1 MFSSTRLWFRQLQA
15 LTRKIF
21 LITLVK
27 HWLST
32 LLRALL
38 IPVLILVLVL
48 QIQNFTG
55 DGSRYGV
62 GEPSPIPSLAATL
75 PPGTK
80 LVFVQGSNAGSD
92 VGGVITKIKDGL
104 KGTVEV
110 ADSEADLR
118 KRCPTSLSGV
128 TNCYAAVIFNDSPLS
143 KAGNKTWSYTIRVSS
158 ARAST
163 KFDIST
169 PSKNHYAPLQLAVEN
184 AITNSTTTPNN
195 YMFTRITQ
203 DEAAEIKRR
212 NFAATMV
219 GGFGIVCFL
228 SMISSVFHIIG
239 MISTEREAGMTQL
252 IDVMTGGAASA
263 RVLSYLIAFNI
274 IYLPSWIIFGAL
286 YAALLVPTSNAGI
299 AILWQILSGLSLT
312 SMSVFAATIN
322 IRYTAISMVIVL
334 MLLATLC
341 EILDSKPEN
350 VPALIVLILSAIFP
364 SSSYIFF
371 LNQLCR
377 NEAQGLATNIS
388 KPAPHQPRIYEVT
401 VSMLW
406 GLLLLTIVFYPLLAI
421 LIEKCSHGVS
431 NKGRKFTSE
440 NGTTDSSTALE
451 IVDLTKT
458 YKPSLWGR
466 CCRRARP
473 TIAVNSLSFSMQ
485 RKQVLCL
492 LGINGSGKTTT
503 LGLIAGTQK
512 LTSGSINVNAP
523 RSNLGICPQR
533 NIHWPE
539 LSVLEHGR
547 LWAMM
552 KGGATDL
559 QSLDTL
565 VESCDL
571 SLKKHSPV
579 GTLSGGQMRKV
590 QMLCMLAGGS
600 SICLMDEVTT
610 GMDPVSRRA
619 MWNIILAERQKRS
632 LILTTHFLD
641 ECEVLADQV
650 VIVSHGHVKCQ
661 GSTAAL
667 KNLHGGGY
675 RVHLPGVQNP
685 PDTPYATT
693 VHQGQTVFN
702 TPDSTSAAALLTS
715 LQAAGYSD
723 TSLSGPTM
731 EDVFLKVA
739 DEGDDDDVGT
749 SDRSPFLDGNET
761 PDSQLSSGSQA
772 SFLQQLSALLL
783 KRLLVLKR
791 GFWWYVLALAIPLI
805 FTPVFSAMA
814 NDPTPFQPTP
824 CVTTDSSILDEP
836 WLIALRP
843 NGYYDLAGS
852 DNISMLI
859 GPASLNKT
867 LFRSLSKYPIGN
879 EYDMK
884 SYQDQFN
891 FQDDYDAFLKQ
902 VRDKPRQLVP
912 GALYMNGKDKDTL
925 AYNAEHGADG
935 SMLMLN
941 MWSQLKSETPI
952 SLSFAYF
959 SSSIPSDPGPGMFL
973 AILLAV
979 LHVLYPAF
987 FALYPAYERL
997 QKIRTLQYSNSIQ
1010 PLALWTSHII
1020 IDIVFVLIISC
1031 LSTLFISLIIL
1042 KWYGAWHL
1050 FPVMLL
1056 YGFAMMLW
1064 CYIISL
1070 FSRSELSSFGISFCV
1085 SLLMFGISVAGLMIA
1100 SVNQSPSN
1108 RSASMDT
1115 AVFILGLIFPVA
1127 NIFRAMVVGLNVWAA
1142 GCRGEAVISY
1152 AGNIHAYGGPIL
1164 LLCIQVAYLFVLLLL
1179 LDGRTWTLRSLWAEH
1194 IVPLYQ
1200 RKRMNAKDAHIEM
1213 APMTKSRG
1221 MSGNLVDVDQIY
1233 KSFGGNVAVDGVS
1246 LTMAKGELLALLGPN
1261 GAGKTT
1267 TINMMR
1273 GEVRPDYG
1281 NIYIKGVDMQKDT
1294 RTGRQ
1299 SIGYCPQFDALDQ
1312 ITVRQQLAFYARV
1325 KGIAD
1330 VQRNVNLVMSKVGL
1344 RPHADKLTSRLSGGN
1359 KRKLSLAIALLG
1371 NPPILILDEP
1381 SSAMDPIAKR
1391 DMWAMLSGIS
1401 SSRSVLLTT
1410 HSMEEADMLATRV
1423 AILSKRILAA
1433 GTIQELRNRHSN
1445 SYEVHLVLESAP
1457 TSDQAEMQ
1465 KVEAWIW
1472 QTFPGANFRG
1482 LSLGGQFRFSIPAN
1496 STADEAFAASQNRKG
1511 QVVEVIE
1518 TLEQHKKSM
1527 GVAHYT
1533 VSMGTLEM
1541 IFLKI
1546 IEEYILY

>member
-1 MFSSTRLWFRQLQA
+1 MFSSTRLWVRQLQA

-62 GEPSPIPSLAATL
+62 GEPSPIPNLAETL

-104 KGTVEV
+104 KGSVEV
-110 ADSEADLR
+110 ADSETDLR

-163 KFDIST
+163 KFDIAT

-184 AITNSTTTPNN
+184 AITNSTTTPNS

-203 DEAAEIKRR
+203 YEAAEIKRR

-228 SMISSVFHIIG
+228 M
-239 MISTEREAGMTQL
+239 
-252 IDVMTGGAASA
+252 
-263 RVLSYLIAFNI
+263 
-274 IYLPSWIIFGAL
+274 
-286 YAALLVPTSNAGI
+286 YATLLVPTSNAGI
-299 AILWQILSGLSLT
+299 VILWQILSGLSLT

-388 KPAPHQPRIYEVT
+388 KPAPHHPRIYEVT

-431 NKGRKFTSE
+431 NKGRKFTNA
-440 NGTTDSSTALE
+440 NGTSDSSTALE

-458 YKPSLWGR
+458 YKPSLWRR

-473 TIAVNSLSFSMQ
+473 TIAVNSLSFSMP

-552 KGGATDL
+552 KGGATDT
-559 QSLDTL
+559 QSLDAL

-675 RVHLPGVQNP
+675 RVHLPGVQDP
-685 PDTPYATT
+685 PSTPYATT

-715 LQAAGYSD
+715 LQGAGYSD

-739 DEGDDDDVGT
+739 DEGDDDDVGV
-749 SDRSPFLDGNET
+749 SDRSPFLEGSET
-761 PDSQLSSGSQA
+761 PDSQLSSGTQA

-791 GFWWYVLALAIPLI
+791 GFWWYILALAIPLI

-824 CVTTDSSILDEP
+824 CVSTDSSILEEP
-836 WLIALRP
+836 WPIALRP

-852 DNISMLI
+852 DNISMLV
-859 GPASLNKT
+859 GSSSLNKT
-867 LFRSLSKYPIGN
+867 LFRSLSKYPIGK

-884 SYQDQFN
+884 AYPDQFK

-902 VRDKPRQLVP
+902 VRDKPGQLVP
-912 GALYMNGKDKDTL
+912 GALYMDGKDKDTL
-925 AYNAEHGADG
+925 TYNAEHGADG

-959 SSSIPSDPGPGMFL
+959 SSSIPSDTGPGMFL
-973 AILLAV
+973 AILLTV

-997 QKIRTLQYSNSIQ
+997 RKIRTLQYSNSIQ
-1010 PLALWTSHII
+1010 PLALWASHII
-1020 IDIVFVLIISC
+1020 IDIAFVLIISC

-1042 KWYGAWHL
+1042 KWYGVWHL

-1070 FSRSELSSFGISFCV
+1070 FARSELSSFGISFCV

-1100 SVNQSPSN
+1100 SVNQSPGN
-1108 RSASMDT
+1108 RSSSMDT
-1115 AVFILGLIFPVA
+1115 AVFILGLCFPVA
-1127 NIFRAMVVGLNVWAA
+1127 NLFRAMVVGLNVWAA
-1142 GCRGEAVISY
+1142 GCRGDAVIGY
-1152 AGNIHAYGGPIL
+1152 PGNIHAYGGPIL
-1164 LLCIQVAYLFVLLLL
+1164 LLCIQVTYLFALLLL
-1179 LDGRTWTLRSLWAEH
+1179 LDGRTWTLRSLWAEY

-1200 RKRMNAKDAHIEM
+1200 KKRMNAKDAHIEM
-1213 APMTKSRG
+1213 APMVKSRG

-1246 LTMAKGELLALLGPN
+1246 LTMAKGELLGKYPSQPFCRPVTNARLALLGPN

-1294 RTGRQ
+1294 RAGRQ

-1330 VQRNVNLVMSKVGL
+1330 IQRNVNLVMSKVGL

-1445 SYEVHLVLESAP
+1445 SYEVDLVLESAP
-1457 TSDQAEMQ
+1457 TSDQVEMQ
-1465 KVEAWIW
+1465 KVEAWIR

-1482 LSLGGQFRFSIPAN
+1482 LSLGGQLRFSIPAN
-1496 STADEAFAASQNRKG
+1496 STADEAFAMSQNRKG

-1518 TLEQHKKSM
+1518 TLERNKRGM

>member
-1 MFSSTRLWFRQLQA
+1 MFSSTRLWFRQLHA
-15 LTRKIF
+15 LIRKIF

-27 HWLST
+27 HWFST

-55 DGSRYGV
+55 DGNRYGV
-62 GEPSPIPSLAATL
+62 GEPSPIPSLAETL

-118 KRCPTSLSGV
+118 KRCPTSLSGA
-128 TNCYAAVIFNDSPLS
+128 TNCYAAIIFNDSPLS

-163 KFDIST
+163 KFDITT
-169 PSKNHYAPLQLAVEN
+169 PSRNHYASLQLAVEN

-203 DEAAEIKRR
+203 DEAAELKRR
-212 NFAATMV
+212 NFAATIV

-274 IYLPSWIIFGAL
+274 IYLPSWIVFGAL

-299 AILWQILSGLSLT
+299 VILWQILSGLSLT

-322 IRYTAISMVIVL
+322 IRYNAISMAIVL
-334 MLLATLC
+334 MLFATLC

-364 SSSYIFF
+364 SSNYIFF

-401 VSMLW
+401 ASMLW

-431 NKGRKFTSE
+431 NKGRKFASATQST
-440 NGTTDSSTALE
+440 NSSTALE

-458 YKPSLWGR
+458 YKPSLWRR

-552 KGGATDL
+552 KGGATDP

-667 KNLHGGGY
+667 KNLHGGRY

-685 PDTPYATT
+685 PETPYVTT

-702 TPDSTSAAALLTS
+702 TPDSTSATHLLMS
-715 LQAAGYSD
+715 LQEAGYSD

-749 SDRSPFLDGNET
+749 SDRSPFLEGNET
-761 PDSQLSSGSQA
+761 PDSQLSSGTQA

-824 CVTTDSSILDEP
+824 CVSTDSSILDEP
-836 WLIALRP
+836 WPIALRP
-843 NGYYDLAGS
+843 DGNYDLAGS
-852 DNISMLI
+852 DNISMLV
-859 GPASLNKT
+859 GPNSLNKT
-867 LFRSLSKYPIGN
+867 LFRSLSNFPIGK

-884 SYQDQFN
+884 AYTGQFK
-891 FQDDYDAFLKQ
+891 FQDGYDAFLKQ
-902 VRDKPRQLVP
+902 
-912 GALYMNGKDKDTL
+912 
-925 AYNAEHGADG
+925 
-935 SMLMLN
+935 
-941 MWSQLKSETPI
+941 
-952 SLSFAYF
+952 
-959 SSSIPSDPGPGMFL
+959 SDPGPGMFL
-973 AILLAV
+973 AILLTV

-997 QKIRTLQYSNSIQ
+997 RKIRTLQYSNSIQ
-1010 PLALWTSHII
+1010 PLALWTSHILV
-1020 IDIVFVLIISC
+1020 DIVFVLIISC

-1042 KWYGAWHL
+1042 KWYGVWHL

-1070 FSRSELSSFGISFCV
+1070 FARSELSSFGISFCL

-1100 SVNQSPSN
+1100 SVNQSPGN
-1108 RSASMDT
+1108 RSLDT

-1127 NIFRAMVVGLNVWAA
+1127 NLFRAMVVGLNVWAA
-1142 GCRGEAVISY
+1142 GCRGDAVISY
-1152 AGNIHAYGGPIL
+1152 PGNIHAYGGPIL
-1164 LLCIQVAYLFVLLLL
+1164 LLCIQVAYLFALLLL

-1194 IVPLYQ
+1194 IVPQYQ
-1200 RKRMNAKDAHIEM
+1200 KKRMNAKDAHIEM
-1213 APMTKSRG
+1213 APMTKSRS
-1221 MSGNLVDVDQIY
+1221 MSENLVDVDQIH

-1294 RTGRQ
+1294 RAGRQ

-1325 KGIAD
+1325 KGVAD

-1391 DMWAMLSGIS
+1391 DMWAMLSSIS

-1433 GTIQELRNRHSN
+1433 GSIQELRNRHSN

-1457 TSDQAEMQ
+1457 SSDQLEMQ
-1465 KVEAWIW
+1465 KVEAWICE
-1472 QTFPGANFRG
+1472 TFPGANFRG
-1482 LSLGGQFRFSIPAN
+1482 LSLGGQFRFSIPAK

>member
-62 GEPSPIPSLAATL
+62 GEPSPIPSLAETL

-80 LVFVQGSNAGSD
+80 LVFVQGPNAGSD

-104 KGTVEV
+104 KGSVEV

-128 TNCYAAVIFNDSPLS
+128 TNCYAAIIFNDSPLS

-163 KFDIST
+163 KFDIAT

-203 DEAAEIKRR
+203 DEAAEIRHR

-239 MISTEREAGMTQL
+239 MISTEREAGMAQL

-299 AILWQILSGLSLT
+299 VILWQILSGLSLT

-334 MLLATLC
+334 MLLAALC

-388 KPAPHQPRIYEVT
+388 KPAPHQP
-401 VSMLW
+401 L
-406 GLLLLTIVFYPLLAI
+406 FYPLLAI

-431 NKGRKFTSE
+431 NKGRKFT
-440 NGTTDSSTALE
+440 NGTSDTSTALE

-458 YKPSLWGR
+458 YKPSLWRR

-552 KGGATDL
+552 KGGATDP

-675 RVHLPGVQNP
+675 RVHLPGVQIP

-702 TPDSTSAAALLTS
+702 TPDSTSAAQLLTS

-739 DEGDDDDVGT
+739 DEVDNDDVGV
-749 SDRSPFLDGNET
+749 SDRSPFLESSET
-761 PDSQLSSGSQA
+761 PDSQLSSGIQA

-783 KRLLVLKR
+783 KRILVLKR
-791 GFWWYVLALAIPLI
+791 GFWWYILALAIPLI

-824 CVTTDSSILDEP
+824 CVSTDSSILDEP
-836 WLIALRP
+836 WPIALRP
-843 NGYYDLAGS
+843 NGYYDLTGS
-852 DNISMLI
+852 DNITMLI
-859 GPASLNKT
+859 GPNSLNKT
-867 LFRSLSKYPIGN
+867 LFRSLSKYPIGK

-884 SYQDQFN
+884 SYQDQFR
-891 FQDDYDAFLKQ
+891 FQDEYDTFLKQ
-902 VRDKPRQLVP
+902 VRDKPRALVP

-973 AILLAV
+973 AILLTV

-997 QKIRTLQYSNSIQ
+997 CKIRTLQYSNSIQ

-1070 FSRSELSSFGISFCV
+1070 FARSELSSFGISFCV

-1100 SVNQSPSN
+1100 SVNQSPGS

-1127 NIFRAMVVGLNVWAA
+1127 NLFRAMVVGLNVWAA
-1142 GCRGEAVISY
+1142 GCRGDAAISY
-1152 AGNIHAYGGPIL
+1152 PGNIHAYGGPIL
-1164 LLCIQVAYLFVLLLL
+1164 LLCIQVAYLFALLLL

-1194 IVPLYQ
+1194 IMPLYQ
-1200 RKRMNAKDAHIEM
+1200 KKRNNGKDAHIEM
-1213 APMTKSRG
+1213 APMVKSRG

-1294 RTGRQ
+1294 RAGRQ
-1299 SIGYCPQFDALDQ
+1299 SIGYCPQFDALDNV
-1312 ITVRQQLAFYARV
+1312 TVRQQLAFYARV

-1401 SSRSVLLTT
+1401 SSRST

-1457 TSDQAEMQ
+1457 TSDQVEMQ
-1465 KVEAWIW
+1465 KVEAWIR
-1472 QTFPGANFRG
+1472 QTFPGTNFRG

-1496 STADEAFAASQNRKG
+1496 STADEAFAASQNIKG

-1518 TLEQHKKSM
+1518 TLEQHKRSM

>member
-1 MFSSTRLWFRQLQA
+1 MFSSARLWVRQLQA

-38 IPVLILVLVL
+38 IPILSLILVL

-62 GEPSPIPSLAATL
+62 GEPSPIPSLAETL

-80 LVFVQGSNAGSD
+80 LVFVQGSNAGPD
-92 VGGVITKIKDGL
+92 VGGVVSNTKDGL
-104 KGTVEV
+104 KGSVEV
-110 ADSEADLR
+110 ADSETDLR

-163 KFDIST
+163 KFDIAT

-184 AITNSTTTPNN
+184 AITNSTTTPNS

-212 NFAATMV
+212 NFTATMV

-239 MISTEREAGMTQL
+239 MISTEREAGMAQL

-299 AILWQILSGLSLT
+299 VILWQILSGLSLT

-334 MLLATLC
+334 MLLAALC
-341 EILDSKPEN
+341 EILDLKPEN

-388 KPAPHQPRIYEVT
+388 KPAPHHP
-401 VSMLW
+401 L
-406 GLLLLTIVFYPLLAI
+406 FYPLLAI

-431 NKGRKFTSE
+431 NKGRKFTTA
-440 NGTTDSSTALE
+440 NTTDSLTALE

-552 KGGATDL
+552 KGGATDP
-559 QSLDTL
+559 QSLDAL

-715 LQAAGYSD
+715 LQGAGYSE

-739 DEGDDDDVGT
+739 DEGDDDDAGI
-749 SDRSPFLDGNET
+749 SDRSPFLEGAET
-761 PDSQLSSGSQA
+761 PDTQLSSGTQA

-791 GFWWYVLALAIPLI
+791 GFWWYILALAIPLI

-824 CVTTDSSILDEP
+824 CVSTDSSIFDEP
-836 WLIALRP
+836 WPIALRP

-852 DNISMLI
+852 DNISMLV
-859 GPASLNKT
+859 GPSSLNKT
-867 LFRSLSKYPIGN
+867 LFRSLSKYPIGK
-879 EYDMK
+879 EYGIKD
-884 SYQDQFN
+884 YQDQFK
-891 FQDDYDAFLKQ
+891 FQDGYDAFLKQ
-902 VRDKPRQLVP
+902 VRDKPGQLVP
-912 GALYMNGKDKDTL
+912 GALYMDGKDKDTL

-973 AILLAV
+973 AILLTV

-997 QKIRTLQYSNSIQ
+997 RKIRTLQYSNSIQ

-1020 IDIVFVLIISC
+1020 IDIVFVFIVSC

-1070 FSRSELSSFGISFCV
+1070 FARSELSSFGISFCV

-1100 SVNQSPSN
+1100 SVNQSPGN
-1108 RSASMDT
+1108 RSSSMDT

-1127 NIFRAMVVGLNVWAA
+1127 NLFRAMVVGLNVWAA
-1142 GCRGEAVISY
+1142 GCRGDAVISY
-1152 AGNIHAYGGPIL
+1152 PGNIHAYGGPIL
-1164 LLCIQVAYLFVLLLL
+1164 LLCIQVTYLFGLLLL
-1179 LDGRTWTLRSLWAEH
+1179 LDGRTWTFRSLWAEH

-1200 RKRMNAKDAHIEM
+1200 RKRNNGKDAHIEL
-1213 APMTKSRG
+1213 APMAKSRG

-1273 GEVRPDYG
+1273 GDVRPDYG

-1294 RTGRQ
+1294 RAGRQ
-1299 SIGYCPQFDALDQ
+1299 SIGYCPQFDALDN
-1312 ITVRQQLAFYARV
+1312 ITVRQQLSFYARV

-1457 TSDQAEMQ
+1457 TSDQVEMQ
-1465 KVEAWIW
+1465 NVEASIR

-1482 LSLGGQFRFSIPAN
+1482 LSLGGQFRFSIPTN
-1496 STADEAFAASQNRKG
+1496 STADEAFAMSQNRKG

-1518 TLEQHKKSM
+1518 TLERTKRSM

>member
-1 MFSSTRLWFRQLQA
+1 MFTSARIWVRQLYA
-15 LTRKIF
+15 LIRKIF
-21 LITLVK
+21 LIAVVK

-48 QIQNFTG
+48 QIQTFTG

-62 GEPSPIPSLAATL
+62 GEPTSIPSLADSL
-75 PPGTK
+75 PDATK
-80 LVFVQGSNAGSD
+80 LVFVKGSNAGSD
-92 VGGVITKIKDGL
+92 VGEVISKVKDGL
-104 KGTVEV
+104 KGDVIEV
-110 ADSEADLR
+110 ADTEADLR

-128 TNCYAAVIFNDSPLS
+128 TNCYAAIIFNDSPLS
-143 KAGNKTWSYTIRVSS
+143 RTGNKTWSYTIRVSS
-158 ARAST
+158 ARASST
-163 KFDIST
+163 FDINK

-184 AITNSTTTPNN
+184 VITNSTTIPNN
-195 YMFTRITQ
+195 YMFTRTTQ
-203 DEAAEIKRR
+203 SEAAELKRR
-212 NFAATMV
+212 NFAAAIL

-228 SMISSVFHIIG
+228 SMISSVFHMIG

-263 RVLSYLIAFNI
+263 RVLSYLIAFDI

-286 YAALLVPTSNAGI
+286 YATLLVPTSNAGI
-299 AILWQILSGLSLT
+299 VILWQVLSGLSLT
-312 SMSVFAATIN
+312 SMSVFAATVN

-334 MLLATLC
+334 MLLATLS
-341 EILDSKPEN
+341 EMLDSKPEN
-350 VPALIVLILSAIFP
+350 APALIVVILSAIFP
-364 SSSYIFF
+364 SSNYIFF

-377 NEAQGLATNIS
+377 NESQGLATNIS
-388 KPAPHQPRIYEVT
+388 KPPPHKPRIYEVT

-406 GLLLLTIVFYPLLAI
+406 GLLLFAIVIYPLLAV
-421 LIEKCSHGVS
+421 LIEKLSHGVS
-431 NKGRKFTSE
+431 NKGRKFASSNVTA
-440 NGTTDSSTALE
+440 DSTTALE

-458 YKPSLWGR
+458 YKPSLWRR

-473 TIAVNSLSFSMQ
+473 TIAVNSLSFAMQ
-485 RKQVLCL
+485 KKQVLCL

-503 LGLIAGTQK
+503 LGLIAG
-512 LTSGSINVNAP
+512 LSRRLGSSADYQ
-523 RSNLGICPQR
+523 GICPQR

-552 KGGATDL
+552 KCGSTDP
-559 QSLDTL
+559 QSLDAL

-571 SLKKHSPV
+571 SPKKHSPV

-619 MWNIILAERQKRS
+619 MWDIILAERQKRS

-675 RVHLPGVQNP
+675 RVHLPNVQTP
-685 PDTPYATT
+685 PDTPYVTT

-702 TPDSTSAAALLTS
+702 TPDSTSAAQLLTS
-715 LQAAGYSD
+715 LQATGHTD

-739 DEGDDDDVGT
+739 DENEDDDIGT
-749 SDRSPFLDGNET
+749 SEQSPFFGENEN
-761 PDSQLSSGSQA
+761 PNSQLSSGAQA
-772 SFLQQLSALLL
+772 SFFQQLSALLL

-791 GFWWYVLALAIPLI
+791 GFWWYILALAIPLI
-805 FTPVFSAMA
+805 FTPIFSAMA

-824 CVTTDSSILDEP
+824 CVSTDSSILDEP
-836 WLIALRP
+836 WPIALRP
-843 NGYYDLAGS
+843 HSYYDPTRS
-852 DNISMLI
+852 DNISMLV
-859 GPASLNKT
+859 GPQSLNKT
-867 LFRSLSKYPIGN
+867 LFRTLSKFPVGK

-884 SYQDQFN
+884 DYQDHFR
-891 FQDDYDAFLKQ
+891 FMDDHNAFLEQ

-912 GALYMNGKDKDTL
+912 GAMYMDGKDKATL
-925 AYNAEHGADG
+925 AYNAELGSDG

-941 MWSQLKSETPI
+941 MWSQLNSDTPI

-973 AILLAV
+973 AILLTV

-987 FALYPAYERL
+987 FVLYPAHERL
-997 QKIRTLQYSNSIQ
+997 RKIRTLQYSNSIQ
-1010 PLALWTSHII
+1010 PLALWTSHIL
-1020 IDIVFVLIISC
+1020 IDI
-1031 LSTLFISLIIL
+1031 
-1042 KWYGAWHL
+1042 
-1050 FPVMLL
+1050 
-1056 YGFAMMLW
+1056 
-1064 CYIISL
+1064 
-1070 FSRSELSSFGISFCV
+1070 
-1085 SLLMFGISVAGLMIA
+1085 IA
-1100 SVNQSPSN
+1100 SVNQSPGE
-1108 RSASMDT
+1108 RSSSMDT

-1127 NIFRAMVVGLNVWAA
+1127 NLFRAMVVGLNVWAA

-1152 AGNIHAYGGPIL
+1152 PGNIHAYGGPIL
-1164 LLCIQVAYLFVLLLL
+1164 LLCIQIAYLFSILLL
-1179 LDGRTWTLRSLWAEH
+1179 LDGRTLQSLWVEH
-1194 IVPLYQ
+1194 VVPLYQ
-1200 RKRMNAKDAHIEM
+1200 RRKGDTKDTHIEM
-1213 APMTKSRG
+1213 APMTKARG
-1221 MSGNLVDVDQIY
+1221 MSGNLVDVDQIH

-1273 GEVRPDYG
+1273 GEIRPDYG

-1294 RTGRQ
+1294 RAGRQ

-1325 KGIAD
+1325 KGIPT
-1330 VQRNVNLVMSKVGL
+1330 VQRDVNLVMSKVGL

-1391 DMWAMLSGIS
+1391 DMWAMLSSIS

-1423 AILSKRILAA
+1423 AILSKRILAS

-1457 TSDQAEMQ
+1457 SSDQFEMQ
-1465 KVEAWIW
+1465 KVEAWIRE
-1472 QTFPGANFRG
+1472 TFPGANFRG

-1496 STADEAFAASQNRKG
+1496 NSADEAFAASQNRKG
-1511 QVVEVIE
+1511 QVVQVIE

-1527 GVAHYT
+1527 GAVHYT

>member
-21 LITLVK
+21 LIALVK

-62 GEPSPIPSLAATL
+62 GEPSPIPSLAETL
-75 PPGTK
+75 PSETK

-163 KFDIST
+163 KFDITT

-203 DEAAEIKRR
+203 DQAAEIKRR

-239 MISTEREAGMTQL
+239 MISTEREAGMAQL

-299 AILWQILSGLSLT
+299 IILWQILSGLSLT

-364 SSSYIFF
+364 SSNYIFF

-406 GLLLLTIVFYPLLAI
+406 GLLLFTIVFYPLLAI
-421 LIEKCSHGVS
+421 VIEKWSHGVS
-431 NKGRKFTSE
+431 NKGRKFASA
-440 NGTTDSSTALE
+440 NTTDNPTALE

-458 YKPSLWGR
+458 YKPSLWRR

-552 KGGATDL
+552 KGGATDP

-749 SDRSPFLDGNET
+749 SDRSPFLEGNET
-761 PDSQLSSGSQA
+761 PDSQLSSGTQA
-772 SFLQQLSALLL
+772 SFLQQLSALLV

-791 GFWWYVLALAIPLI
+791 GFWWYILAFAIPLI

-824 CVTTDSSILDEP
+824 CVSTDSSILDEP
-836 WLIALRP
+836 WPIALRP

-852 DNISMLI
+852 DNITMLV
-859 GPASLNKT
+859 GPNTLNKT
-867 LFRSLSKYPIGN
+867 LFRSLSKYPIGK

-884 SYQDQFN
+884 AYQEQFK

-902 VRDKPRQLVP
+902 IRDKPRQLVP
-912 GALYMNGKDKDTL
+912 GALYMDGKDKDTL

-973 AILLAV
+973 AILLTV

-997 QKIRTLQYSNSIQ
+997 RKIRTLQYSNSIQ

-1020 IDIVFVLIISC
+1020 VDIVFVILISC

-1070 FSRSELSSFGISFCV
+1070 FARSELASFGISFCV

-1100 SVNQSPSN
+1100 SVNQNPGN
-1108 RSASMDT
+1108 RSSSMDT

-1127 NIFRAMVVGLNVWAA
+1127 NLFRAMVVGLNVWAA
-1142 GCRGEAVISY
+1142 GCRGDAVISY
-1152 AGNIHAYGGPIL
+1152 PGNIHAYGGPVL
-1164 LLCIQVAYLFVLLLL
+1164 LLCIQVAYLFALLLL
-1179 LDGRTWTLRSLWAEH
+1179 LDGRTWTFRTLWAEH
-1194 IVPLYQ
+1194 VVPLYQ
-1200 RKRMNAKDAHIEM
+1200 RRRISGKDAHIEM

-1233 KSFGGNVAVDGVS
+1233 KSFCGNVAVDGVS

-1294 RTGRQ
+1294 RAGRQ

-1457 TSDQAEMQ
+1457 SSDQMEMQ
-1465 KVEAWIW
+1465 KVEAWIRK
-1472 QTFPGANFRG
+1472 TFPGANFRG

-1518 TLEQHKKSM
+1518 TLEHHKKSM
-1527 GVAHYT
+1527 GVVHYT

-1546 IEEYILY
+1546 IEDYILY

>member
-15 LTRKIF
+15 LIRKIF
-21 LITLVK
+21 LIALVK

-62 GEPSPIPSLAATL
+62 GEPSPIPSLAETV
-75 PPGTK
+75 PSGTK

-163 KFDIST
+163 KFDITT

-203 DEAAEIKRR
+203 DQAAEIKRR

-239 MISTEREAGMTQL
+239 MISTEREAGMAQL

-364 SSSYIFF
+364 SSNYIFF

-406 GLLLLTIVFYPLLAI
+406 GLLLFTIVFYPLLAI
-421 LIEKCSHGVS
+421 LIEKWSHGVS
-431 NKGRKFTSE
+431 NKGRKFASA
-440 NGTTDSSTALE
+440 NATDNPTALE

-458 YKPSLWGR
+458 YKPSLWRR
-466 CCRRARP
+466 CCRRGRP

-547 LWAMM
+547 LWAMI
-552 KGGATDL
+552 KGGATDP

-632 LILTTHFLD
+632 LVLTTHFLD

-685 PDTPYATT
+685 PNTPYATT
-693 VHQGQTVFN
+693 VHQGQTMFN

-739 DEGDDDDVGT
+739 DEGEDDDVGT
-749 SDRSPFLDGNET
+749 SDRSPFLEGNET
-761 PDSQLSSGSQA
+761 LDSQLSSGTQA

-791 GFWWYVLALAIPLI
+791 GFWWYILALAIPLI

-824 CVTTDSSILDEP
+824 CVSTDSSILDEP
-836 WLIALRP
+836 WPIALRP

-852 DNISMLI
+852 DNITMLV
-859 GPASLNKT
+859 GPNTLNKT
-867 LFRSLSKYPIGN
+867 LFRSLSKYPIGK

-884 SYQDQFN
+884 AYQEQFK

-902 VRDKPRQLVP
+902 IRDKPRQLVP
-912 GALYMNGKDKDTL
+912 GALYMDGKDKDTL

-973 AILLAV
+973 AILLTV

-997 QKIRTLQYSNSIQ
+997 RKIRTLQYSNSIQ

-1020 IDIVFVLIISC
+1020 VDIVFVILISC

-1070 FSRSELSSFGISFCV
+1070 FARSELSSFGISFCV

-1100 SVNQSPSN
+1100 SVNQNPGN
-1108 RSASMDT
+1108 RSSSMDT

-1127 NIFRAMVVGLNVWAA
+1127 NLFRAMVVGLNVWAA
-1142 GCRGEAVISY
+1142 GCRGDAVISY
-1152 AGNIHAYGGPIL
+1152 PGNIHAYGGPVL
-1164 LLCIQVAYLFVLLLL
+1164 LLCIQVAYLFALLLL
-1179 LDGRTWTLRSLWAEH
+1179 LDGRTWTLRTLWAEH
-1194 IVPLYQ
+1194 VVPLYQ
-1200 RKRMNAKDAHIEM
+1200 RRRISGKDAHIEM

-1233 KSFGGNVAVDGVS
+1233 KSFCGNVAVDGVS
-1246 LTMAKGELLALLGPN
+1246 LTMAKGELL
-1261 GAGKTT
+1261 
-1267 TINMMR
+1267 
-1273 GEVRPDYG
+1273 D
-1281 NIYIKGVDMQKDT
+1281 
-1294 RTGRQ
+1294 
-1299 SIGYCPQFDALDQ
+1299 CPQFDALDQ

-1457 TSDQAEMQ
+1457 SSDQMEMQ
-1465 KVEAWIW
+1465 KVEAWIRK
-1472 QTFPGANFRG
+1472 TFPGANFRG

-1518 TLEQHKKSM
+1518 TLEHHKKSM

-1533 VSMGTLEM
+1533 NESNGVLSLYMRDSGTAGLLRFKNEEGKESFSVA
-1541 IFLKI
+1541 IGVHVYKPWLDI
-1546 IEEYILY
+1546 ITDLADNITGAQSLPEYYG

>member
-1 MFSSTRLWFRQLQA
+1 MFSSTRLWFRQLHA
-15 LTRKIF
+15 LIRKIF

-62 GEPSPIPSLAATL
+62 GEPSPIPSLAETL
-75 PPGTK
+75 PPGEK

-92 VGGVITKIKDGL
+92 VAGVIDKIRSGL
-104 KGTVEV
+104 KGSVEV
-110 ADSEADLR
+110 ADTEADLR

-128 TNCYAAVIFNDSPLS
+128 TNCYAAIIFNDSPLS

-163 KFDIST
+163 KFDITT

-184 AITNSTTTPNN
+184 AITNTTTTPNN

-203 DEAAEIKRR
+203 DEAAELKRR
-212 NFAATMV
+212 NFAATIV

-239 MISTEREAGMTQL
+239 MISTEREAGMAQL

-263 RVLSYLIAFNI
+263 RVLSYLIAFDI

-286 YAALLVPTSNAGI
+286 YASLLVPTSNAGI
-299 AILWQILSGLSLT
+299 IILWQILSGLSLT

-388 KPAPHQPRIYEVT
+388 KPAPHEPRIYEVT

-431 NKGRKFTSE
+431 NKGRKFTST
-440 NGTTDSSTALE
+440 NGTTEPSTALE

-458 YKPSLWGR
+458 YNPSLWRR

-552 KGGATDL
+552 KGGATDP

-571 SLKKHSPV
+571 SLKKHSPA

-641 ECEVLADQV
+641 ECEVLADKV

-685 PDTPYATT
+685 PETPYATT

-702 TPDSTSAAALLTS
+702 TPDSTSAAQLLTS

-723 TSLSGPTM
+723 TSLNGPTM

-739 DEGDDDDVGT
+739 DEGDDDEVGT
-749 SDRSPFLDGNET
+749 SDRSPFLEGNEA
-761 PDSQLSSGSQA
+761 PDSQLSSGTQA
-772 SFLQQLSALLL
+772 SFFQQLSALLF

-791 GFWWYVLALAIPLI
+791 GFWWYILALAIPLI

-824 CVTTDSSILDEP
+824 CVSTDSSILDEP
-836 WLIALRP
+836 WPIALRP
-843 NGYYDLAGS
+843 DSYYDLAGS
-852 DNISMLI
+852 DNISMLV
-859 GPASLNKT
+859 GPSSLNKT
-867 LFRSLSKYPIGN
+867 LFHSLSKFPVGK

-884 SYQDQFN
+884 AYQDQFK

-925 AYNAEHGADG
+925 AYNAEHGPDG

-941 MWSQLKSETPI
+941 MWSQLKIETPI

-973 AILLAV
+973 AILLTV

-997 QKIRTLQYSNSIQ
+997 RKIRTLQYSNSIQ

-1020 IDIVFVLIISC
+1020 VDIVFVLIISC

-1070 FSRSELSSFGISFCV
+1070 FARSELSSFGISFCI

-1100 SVNQSPSN
+1100 SVNQSPGN
-1108 RSASMDT
+1108 RSSSMDT
-1115 AVFILGLIFPVA
+1115 AVFILGLVFPVA
-1127 NIFRAMVVGLNVWAA
+1127 NLFRAMVVGLNVWAA
-1142 GCRGEAVISY
+1142 GCRGDAVISY
-1152 AGNIHAYGGPIL
+1152 PGNIHAYGGPIL
-1164 LLCIQVAYLFVLLLL
+1164 LLCIQVAYLYAILLL

-1194 IVPLYQ
+1194 IVPLYD
-1200 RKRMNAKDAHIEM
+1200 RKRIDGKDAHIEM
-1213 APMTKSRG
+1213 APVTKSRG
-1221 MSGNLVDVDQIY
+1221 MSGNLVDVDQIH

-1294 RTGRQ
+1294 RAGRQ

-1391 DMWAMLSGIS
+1391 DMWAMLSSIS

-1457 TSDQAEMQ
+1457 SSDQLEMQ
-1465 KVEAWIW
+1465 KAEAWIC

-1518 TLEQHKKSM
+1518 TLEQHKRSM